1 MNLIKVIV
9 ENDWKTPQAP
19 FPLLP
24 PPTHPPKKNIEKPP
38 LMLNDLLLAESGDR
52 L

>member
-1 MNLIKVIV
+1 MNLIKAIV
-9 ENDWKTPQAP
+9 ENDCKTPQAP
-19 FPLLP
+19 FPSSYIYILP
-24 PPTHPPKKNIEKPP
+24 EPP